1 MSSADTRILKT
12 PYAMN
17 MTTGESDLDSQL
29 NYSRQVSSDW
39 QQASYLTYATV
50 MFTVLTIGFLGNAVT
65 VFVLCQPSLRKQVL
79 APLMLSLA
87 LGDLFLIVFGYPTM
101 MSVVLSGWD
110 ISAHRVQCSWY
121 AFVNG
126 AVGITSIATF
136 TAMTIVLSYSMH
148 QMNPRFRVSN
158 KCIFQLIALSWFC
171 GVALMLPPLLG
182 WSRFVP
188 GAAGISCGPDWTD
201 VSPAGMAYSLLL
213 IVVGFFGPI
222 LAIAI
227 SYFKICRYVSWAHIA
242 HYLVNGAFFG
252 RIWKRIY
259 DLGSYRIFTTKKN
272 RKIRKR

>member
-17 MTTGESDLDSQL
+17 MTTSNSDFDSQL
-29 NYSRQVSSDW
+29 NHSKQVSSDW
-39 QQASYLTYATV
+39 QQASYLAYATV
-50 MFTVLTIGFLGNAVT
+50 MFTILTIGFLGNVLA
-65 VFVLCQPSLRKQVL
+65 VFVLCQPSLRKQAL

-87 LGDLFLIVFGYPTM
+87 FGDLFLIVFGYPTM
-101 MSVVLSGWD
+101 MSVVLPGRD
-110 ISAHRVQCSWY
+110 ISVHRVQCNWY

-126 AVGITSIATF
+126 AVGITTIATF
-136 TAMTIVLSYSMH
+136 TAMTIVLSYSLH

-158 KCIFQLIALSWFC
+158 KCIFHLIALSWFC

-188 GAAGISCGPDWTD
+188 GAAGIGCGPDWTD

-227 SYFKICRYVSWAHIA
+227 SYFKICRYV
-242 HYLVNGAFFG
+242 F
-252 RIWKRIY
+252 
-259 DLGSYRIFTTKKN
+259 
-272 RKIRKR
+272 